1 MTENVHP
8 KWSWSYV
15 TIFSFS
21 VRFIF
26 TPLAF
31 MYLIRNYSSWLQQT
45 QMVVR
50 IIRDHISYM
59 IIMLYIHMCPKY
71 EIVKYTFGI
80 DNWKSKLVEEEIN
93 RIICTK
99 NFIRKRVRLLFSNS
113 ILGILSTPYKISMFL
128 FTTRLNFICSSLQFC
143 NRLNKIT
150 MTNVFCPHP
159 NLSSFCLTNKVDARM
174 MNHFLPGLQRGT

>member
-21 VRFIF
+21 ARFIF

-31 MYLIRNYSSWLQQT
+31 MCLIRNYSSWLQQT
-45 QMVVR
+45 QMVVVR
-50 IIRDHISYM
+50 IIKDHISYM
-59 IIMLYIHMCPKY
+59 ILILYIHIHMCHKY
-71 EIVKYTFGI
+71 EIIKYSASCRIYLQF
-80 DNWKSKLVEEEIN
+80 NWVARQILYKEQIMVISE
-93 RIICTK
+93 
-99 NFIRKRVRLLFSNS
+99 NS
-113 ILGILSTPYKISMFL
+113 ILGILSTPYEISMFL

-159 NLSSFCLTNKVDARM
+159 HLSSFCLTNKVDARM
-174 MNHFLPGLQRGT
+174 MNHFLHGLQRGT